1 MVLLRNEATAQQ
13 SRVQVIRFAT
23 VHKRRRRRLGWIRVL
38 CVVVVWLSAIATTT
52 VVTSFT
58 NTGSSLFPCHNGFI
72 YSGVVVHTR
81 SAVVLSSSQLE
92 VNNEH
97 NLLLPEPAQLP
108 PQLSL
113 YGTKRRRFRNMIPGT
128 RYFSPTTD
136 SDNVATKSNNA
147 TTTTDIDRSSLDN
160 VVNSRDRLALD
171 RLILAT
177 AVPSMINM
185 AVVPLVNAVDTFW
198 VGRMGSALALA
209 GQAAANHAFFTVYF
223 LVSYLPTITAPR
235 VAAAVGSGQL
245 DVAQTRVSESLF
257 LSNLL
262 GGLGTV
268 LLVAYPMAILSFILP
283 AGTPAIA
290 YAVPY
295 LRYRGL
301 SMMPALMASTGF
313 AAYRGLLDT
322 VTPLKVSLCTK

>member
-1 MVLLRNEATAQQ
+1 
-13 SRVQVIRFAT
+13 
-23 VHKRRRRRLGWIRVL
+23 
-38 CVVVVWLSAIATTT
+38 VVVVRSQ
-52 VVTSFT
+52 
-58 NTGSSLFPCHNGFI
+58 
-72 YSGVVVHTR
+72 
-81 SAVVLSSSQLE
+81 SAVVRLSSQFE

-97 NLLLPEPAQLP
+97 SPIVSQEPTEQ
-108 PQLSL
+108 QELSHH
-113 YGTKRRRFRNMIPGT
+113 GSKRRRFRNMIPGT
-128 RYFSPTTD
+128 RFISTAID
-136 SDNVATKSNNA
+136 SDHGATKNNNTA
-147 TTTTDIDRSSLDN
+147 NNDIDHHND
-160 VVNSRDRLALD
+160 VVNSKDRLALD

-209 GQAAANHAFFTVYF
+209 GQAAANHAFFTLYF

-295 LRYRGL
+295 LRYRAL
-301 SMMPALMASTGF
+301 SMMPALLASTGF